1 MTTYDGD
8 VVPRRRPGPAFGD
21 AATVPRSKDKEP
33 ESRGPLTK
41 RAEAALGLA
50 IVVPTTA
57 GYVALAYGC
66 YAAFTAVTG

>member
-1 MTTYDGD
+1 MTTYDEG
-8 VVPRRRPGPAFGD
+8 VVRPRQRGPAFGN
-21 AATVPRSKDKEP
+21 APPLPRSEEKEP

-50 IVVPTTA
+50 IVVPTTV

-66 YAAFTAVTG
+66 YLAVTAL

>member
-8 VVPRRRPGPAFGD
+8 VLLPRRHGPAFGN
-21 AATVPRSKDKEP
+21 AATLPRTDDKEP

-41 RAEAALGLA
+41 RAEAALGFG
-50 IVVPTTA
+50 IFVPTLA

-66 YAAFTAVTG
+66 YLAVTTL